1 MFQKVNSKVVNVNL
15 AQTGDV
21 LARKGAM
28 LFYTGQVGFS
38 PEGPGGMMGGG
49 MPSMGGQSMGGGGG
63 LMGGMMG
70 AAGRM
75 MAGEHEAMMRARGNG
90 VVHYGRAGL
99 HCTVVD
105 LQGQQLTA
113 EASRVLAH
121 TTSLQTS
128 VVSVASAGGG
138 GGGGGLRGM
147 LRGAVA
153 ATQTGTGMFTTQF
166 SGQGSAVLLS
176 HGGAIE
182 LQVGGM
188 NPVFVDPQSY
198 IGHLG
203 NIQLELTTALS
214 WRDAVGRGSGEAFQ
228 LKMLGQGVVY
238 VQPSEEK
245 L

>member
-1 MFQKVNSKVVNVNL
+1 MFEKVNSKVVSVNL
-15 AQTGDV
+15 AQAGDV

-49 MPSMGGQSMGGGGG
+49 LPGMGGGGG

-99 HCTVVD
+99 HCTVVN

-121 TTSLQTS
+121 TGSLQTTI
-128 VVSVASAGGG
+128 VSVASQGGGG

-176 HGGAIE
+176 HGGTIE

-198 IGHLG
+198 IGHVG

-214 WRDAVGRGSGEAFQ
+214 WRDAIGRGSGEAFQ

>member
-1 MFQKVNSKVVNVNL
+1 MFEKVNSKVVKVNL
-15 AQTGDV
+15 AQSGDV

-28 LFYTGQVGFS
+28 LYYSGGEVWFS
-38 PEGPGGMMGGG
+38 PETPGGMGMGGMGGG
-49 MPSMGGQSMGGGGG
+49 MPGMGGG
-63 LMGGMMG
+63 LLG

-75 MAGEHEAMMRARGNG
+75 MSGEHETMMRARGNG
-90 VVHYGRAGL
+90 QVFYGRGGL
-99 HCTVVD
+99 HVTVVN

-113 EASRVLAH
+113 EMSRVLAH
-121 TTSLQTS
+121 TGGLQAS
-128 VVSVASAGGG
+128 VVSVGSASGGG

-147 LRGAVA
+147 IRGAVA
-153 ATQTGTGMFTTQF
+153 ASQTGTGMFTTQF

-176 HGGAIE
+176 HGSCIE

-198 IGHLG
+198 IGHVG
-203 NIQLELTTALS
+203 NVQLELTTALS

-228 LKMLGQGVVY
+228 LKMLGQGTVY

>member
-1 MFQKVNSKVVNVNL
+1 MFEKVNSKVVKVNL
-15 AQTGDV
+15 AQAGDV
-21 LARKGAM
+21 LARKGSM
-28 LFYTGQVGFS
+28 LFYRGGEVYFS
-38 PEGPGGMMGGG
+38 PETPGGFGTGGPPGMGGG
-49 MPSMGGQSMGGGGG
+49 
-63 LMGGMMG
+63 LMG

-75 MAGEHEAMMRARGNG
+75 MSGEHETMMRARGTG
-90 VVHYGRAGL
+90 EVHYGRGGL
-99 HCTVVD
+99 HVTVVH

-113 EASRVLAH
+113 EMSRVLAH
-121 TTSLQTS
+121 TGGLQAS
-128 VVSVASAGGG
+128 VVSVSAASGG

-147 LRGAVA
+147 IRGAVA

-166 SGQGSAVLLS
+166 SGQGTAVLLS
-176 HGGAIE
+176 HGACIE

-198 IGHLG
+198 LGHVG
-203 NIQLELTTALS
+203 NVQLELVTALS

-228 LKMLGQGVVY
+228 LRMLGQGTVY